1 MRRPIVMVMLCSVLI
16 AVLLPIVP
24 VHAANQDGA
33 TAPTDGTMFYALS
46 RMPAG
51 TQSDLKALPDDDLG
65 AIAGAAG
72 GVFVTRRF
80 TLKLGVVVQTI
91 VCVVRTDVRQSKS
104 ATTVR
109 QSNTSVSSHNTH
121 QSNSALVSNR

>member
-1 MRRPIVMVMLCSVLI
+1 MRRPIVIVTLFVAMLFSILPVQAADHDDVM
-16 AVLLPIVP
+16 
-24 VHAANQDGA
+24 
-33 TAPTDGTMFYALS
+33 APTDGAMFYALS

-65 AIAGAAG
+65 AIVGAAG

>member
-1 MRRPIVMVMLCSVLI
+1 MRRPIVIVTLFVAMLFSILPVQAADHDDVM
-16 AVLLPIVP
+16 
-24 VHAANQDGA
+24 
-33 TAPTDGTMFYALS
+33 APTDGAMFYALS

-51 TQSDLKALPDDDLG
+51 TQNLKALPDDDLG

-80 TLKLGVVVQTI
+80 TPKLGVVVQTI

>member
-1 MRRPIVMVMLCSVLI
+1 MRRPIVIVTLFVAMLFSILPVQAADHDDVM
-16 AVLLPIVP
+16 
-24 VHAANQDGA
+24 
-33 TAPTDGTMFYALS
+33 APTDGAMFYALS

-51 TQSDLKALPDDDLG
+51 TQNLKALPDDDLG

-80 TLKLGVVVQTI
+80 TPKLGVVVQTI
-91 VCVVRTDVRQSKS
+91 VCVVRADVRQSKS

>member
-1 MRRPIVMVMLCSVLI
+1 MRRPIVIVTLFVAMLFSILPVQAADHDDVM
-16 AVLLPIVP
+16 
-24 VHAANQDGA
+24 
-33 TAPTDGTMFYALS
+33 APTDGAMFYALS

-51 TQSDLKALPDDDLG
+51 TQNLKALPDDDLG

>member
-1 MRRPIVMVMLCSVLI
+1 MRRPIVIVTLFVAMLFSILPVQAADHDDVM
-16 AVLLPIVP
+16 
-24 VHAANQDGA
+24 
-33 TAPTDGTMFYALS
+33 APTDGAMFYALS

-51 TQSDLKALPDDDLG
+51 TQNLKALPDDDLG

-80 TLKLGVVVQTI
+80 TPKLGVVVQTI
-91 VCVVRTDVRQSKS
+91 VCVVRADVRQSKS

-121 QSNSALVSNR
+121 QSNSALVSSR

>member
-1 MRRPIVMVMLCSVLI
+1 MRRPIVIVTLFVAMLFSILPVQAADHDDVM
-16 AVLLPIVP
+16 
-24 VHAANQDGA
+24 
-33 TAPTDGTMFYALS
+33 APTDGAMFYALS

-51 TQSDLKALPDDDLG
+51 TQNLKALPDDDLG

-91 VCVVRTDVRQSKS
+91 VCVVRADVRQSKS

-121 QSNSALVSNR
+121 QSNSALVSSR

>member
-1 MRRPIVMVMLCSVLI
+1 MRRPIVMVMLSSVLI

-51 TQSDLKALPDDDLG
+51 TQSDLKPLPDDEL
-65 AIAGAAG
+65 AAVVGAAG
-72 GVFVTRRF
+72 
-80 TLKLGVVVQTI
+80 LGLLGGRLSINLDLVVQTN
-91 VCVVRTDVRQSKS
+91 VCAICNGVQ
-104 ATTVR
+104 
-109 QSNTSVSSHNTH
+109 QSNFSVSGRPAAGFNVGGSGL
-121 QSNSALVSNR
+121 AGLR

>member
-1 MRRPIVMVMLCSVLI
+1 MRRPIVIVTLFVAMLFSILPVQAADHDDVM
-16 AVLLPIVP
+16 
-24 VHAANQDGA
+24 
-33 TAPTDGTMFYALS
+33 APTDGAMFYALS

-51 TQSDLKALPDDDLG
+51 TQNLKALPDDDLG
-65 AIAGAAG
+65 AIVGAAG